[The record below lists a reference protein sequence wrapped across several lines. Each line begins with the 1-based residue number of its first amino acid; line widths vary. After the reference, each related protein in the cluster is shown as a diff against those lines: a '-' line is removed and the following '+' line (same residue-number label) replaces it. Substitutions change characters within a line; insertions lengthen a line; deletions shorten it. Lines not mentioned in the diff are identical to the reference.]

1 MKQFYCMTAGN
12 EMYPSGQ
19 SKVRNPFSL
28 KKIFLFVVVMVLIP
42 PVTAAVF
49 GLFSD
54 RVRMGGGDRFLG
66 NRRMGKEILVEQSGL
81 YKSMD
86 VEEFVAG
93 VLPGT
98 IPADYE
104 RETLKLQAVLIR
116 TNVLKE
122 MQEKNTS
129 DAADL
134 SYHYLTVEE
143 RKELWGERNF
153 AKYERRMEEAV
164 ARTAGQVLKQG
175 GELITACYHE
185 VSVGQTASAEEILGT
200 DISYLQSVDSSRD
213 VEAKHYMNLVTYSW
227 QELRGRLRRAEGEDA
242 ENKEADGVAAGAEEQ
257 AGANAGGGTGT
268 GTETGADAGIVAEER
283 AGADAGGGTGT
294 GEGAVAEEQVG
305 ADAGGGAGTG
315 GGAVAEEQAG
325 ADAGG
330 GTGADAGTGT
340 DATAGTTSAG
350 QEEPV
355 TIQIEES
362 TEHGYVKRISIDG
375 KTYSGEEA
383 MELLGLCSTNFY
395 VEETGDGIRLICL
408 GKGSGLGVSQFGA
421 NCMAQDGKKLQ
432 EILDH
437 YYQGVSLA
445 EAASSF

>member
-1 MKQFYCMTAGN
+1 MKHITNTAAGY
-12 EMYPSGQ
+12 ETDCLYKRTS
-19 SKVRNPFSL
+19 RNPFSL
-28 KKIFLFVVVMVLIP
+28 KNILLFVLAMVLIP
-42 PVTAAVF
+42 PVTTLVF
-49 GLFSD
+49 GLFSA
-54 RVRMGGGDRFLG
+54 RVHMGGGDGFSG

-104 RETLKLQAVLIR
+104 RETLKLQAVLVR

-153 AKYERRMEEAV
+153 AKYEKWMEEAV
-164 ARTAGQVLKQG
+164 AQTAGQVLKQG

-185 VSVGQTASAEEILGT
+185 VSVGQTASAQEILGT

-227 QELRGRLRRAEGEDA
+227 EELRGRLRRAEGDGTED
-242 ENKEADGVAAGAEEQ
+242 KEADAAEETD
-257 AGANAGGGTGT
+257 GT
-268 GTETGADAGIVAEER
+268 
-283 AGADAGGGTGT
+283 
-294 GEGAVAEEQVG
+294 
-305 ADAGGGAGTG
+305 DAGGGAGAAGTAD
-315 GGAVAEEQAG
+315 GAAAG
-325 ADAGG
+325 M
-330 GTGADAGTGT
+330 GTAAAGTGT
-340 DATAGTTSAG
+340 GAAAGTPPAG
-350 QEEPV
+350 QAAPV
-355 TIQIEES
+355 SIQIEES

-375 KTYSGEEA
+375 NTYSGEEA

-421 NCMAQDGKKLQ
+421 NCMAKDGKKLQ

-437 YYQGVSLA
+437 YYQGVCLA
-445 EAASSF
+445 EFIEKT

>member
-200 DISYLQSVDSSRD
+200 DISYLQSVDSNRD

-268 GTETGADAGIVAEER
+268 GTETGADAG
-283 AGADAGGGTGT
+283 
-294 GEGAVAEEQVG
+294 
-305 ADAGGGAGTG
+305 
-315 GGAVAEEQAG
+315 
-325 ADAGG
+325 
-330 GTGADAGTGT
+330 TGT
-340 DATAGTTSAG
+340 DAAAGTTSAG